1 MKLLTP
7 WASGVAYQAGD
18 LVHVGNRVYQAQYP
32 AGTSGSTSLTHTSGA
47 GSDGTVTWD
56 YIRIR
61 TDGNLFQ
68 DGWSSI
74 TGGSNYLDGTYENV
88 PLTTSGD
95 GLTGKA
101 TILVQSGSVTSVT
114 ITSFGYGYNI
124 GDTISAANVNL
135 GNNSGGSGFS
145 ITLTQVVRETQCRTT
160 EAHQLK
166 VGDLVLSLIHI

>member
-1 MKLLTP
+1 MKLLDP
-7 WASGVAYQAGD
+7 WASGTAYEFGD

-32 AGTSGSTSLTHTSGA
+32 AGTSGSTSPTHTSGA
-47 GSDGTVTWD
+47 GSDGTVTWE

-101 TILVQSGSVTSVT
+101 TILVSGGSVTSVT

-124 GDTISAANVNL
+124 GDTISAANVNI

-145 ITLTQVVRETQCRTT
+145 ITL
-160 EAHQLK
+160 HK
-166 VGDLVLSLIHI
+166 